1 MVFMVGVELEW
12 IIILV
17 VELEYRHDGG
27 GVRKDCHG
35 GHRGRMDRH
44 RRGGAKMGRHG
55 GGGPRLDCHV
65 GSKAIMWSLNGWSWW
80 GWS

>member
-1 MVFMVGVELEW
+1 
-12 IIILV
+12 
-17 VELEYRHDGG
+17 
-27 GVRKDCHG
+27 
-35 GHRGRMDRH
+35 
-44 RRGGAKMGRHG
+44 MGRHG